1 MFAIWF
7 PNYSLEAFLH
17 VTVPLK
23 SLRQY
28 GMDIYNKQIR
38 FLFIS

>member
-1 MFAIWF
+1 MSLISF
-7 PNYSLEAFLH
+7 PDYSLEAFLH

-23 SLRQY
+23 SLRPY
-28 GMDIYNKQIR
+28 GMDIYNKQIH